1 MSDEEALLAA
11 ISAHLDEDTPRLAFA
26 DWLDEND
33 RNIRAEFI
41 RVQCALKQTE
51 DRPAEEQRKLAAR
64 LRYLLEN
71 HRRDILGPLG
81 ADLTVFNVTFD
92 RGFATD
98 LNITDLL
105 FLQRATAI
113 GELRPAPRI
122 HVHTASAAK
131 FAKML
136 CCPEMG
142 LVVEFIATCRVGEH
156 RARQL
161 ATCPHLARLEILNF
175 GPYNTLGNAGLEAL
189 AFSEHLPVL
198 VDLRLCG
205 NEISDVGVER
215 LVASP
220 LWRRLKRLDLS
231 GNVLSDASAD
241 HFVTA
246 PASSVEYLNLPHV
259 NFSAA
264 ARRRL
269 MRTFGDR
276 VGLIGCVRFHNDE
289 PSNELES

>member
-11 ISAHLDEDTPRLAFA
+11 ISAHPDEDTPRLAFA

-41 RVQCALKQTE
+41 RVQCALKQTG

-136 CCPEMG
+136 YCPEMG
-142 LVVEFIATCRVGEH
+142 LVVEF
-156 RARQL
+156 L
-161 ATCPHLARLEILNF
+161 AACSIREDGVHQITTCPHLTRLEVLNF
-175 GPYNTLGNAGLEAL
+175 GPCNTLGNAGLEAL
-189 AFSEHLPVL
+189 AFSDNLPSL
-198 VDLRLCG
+198 IDLSVCG
-205 NEISDVGVER
+205 NEVGDEGVGR

-220 LWRRLKRLDLS
+220 LWRRLRRLDLS
-231 GNVLSDASAD
+231 HNTLTDASAD
-241 HFVTA
+241 HFANA
-246 PASSVEYLNLPHV
+246 PAGAIEHLNLQGA
-259 NFSAA
+259 NFSTA

-269 MRTFGDR
+269 TRTFGDR
-276 VGLIGCVRFHNDE
+276 VGL
-289 PSNELES
+289 L